1 MFKSSPSRNK
11 DMALHL
17 VGIGLADERDITVK
31 GLDLVKKSDII
42 YLESYTSK
50 LTVPVSTLEKFY
62 GKKVELADRKTVE
75 VDAEEKLLKP
85 AKTKD
90 VTLLIIGD
98 ALSATTHVDLLMRA
112 KEMKIKT
119 SVVHNAS
126 VLTAIGKTGLQLY
139 KFGKT
144 ASIPFT
150 HDNYEPETPYT
161 ILAEN
166 QSIGAHTLF
175 LLDLRPDENKYMT
188 IADAIRYLQKLEIR
202 LGKGLVKDSTV
213 MIGCAR
219 LGADEKIIAG
229 KAKDLL
235 KKDFGA
241 PVHCL
246 IIPGKL
252 HFVEEDALKQFSS

>member
-1 MFKSSPSRNK
+1 
-11 DMALHL
+11 MALN
-17 VGIGLADERDITVK
+17 VIGIGLADEKDITVK
-31 GLDLVKKSDII
+31 GLELVKKSDLI

-50 LTVPVSTLEKFY
+50 LTVPVAALEKFY
-62 GKKVELADRKTVE
+62 GKKIELADRKTVE
-75 VDAEEKLLKP
+75 VDAEEKLLTP

-98 ALSATTHVDLLMRA
+98 ALSATTHLDLLMRA
-112 KEMKIKT
+112 REMKIKT
-119 SVVHNAS
+119 NVVHNAS

-150 HDNYEPETPYT
+150 HADYEPETPYT

-166 QSIGAHTLF
+166 QGIGAHTLF

-188 IADAIRYLQKLEIR
+188 VTDAIRYLQKLELRI
-202 LGKGLVKDSTV
+202 GKGLVKDATQ

-219 LGADEKIIAG
+219 LGAADEKILVG

-252 HFVEEDALKQFSS
+252 HFMEEDVLKSLQ